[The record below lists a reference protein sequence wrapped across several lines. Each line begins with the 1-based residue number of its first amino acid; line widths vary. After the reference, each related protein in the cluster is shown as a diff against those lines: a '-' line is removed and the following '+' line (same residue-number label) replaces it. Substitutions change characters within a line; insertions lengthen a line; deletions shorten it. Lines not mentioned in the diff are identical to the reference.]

1 MAKSTTPSNVANP
14 SLYAKAK
21 AKAKAKFDV
30 YPSAYANA
38 YMVKE
43 YKKMGGKYKGAKKA
57 ATGGIIYKRDGGF
70 IARGCGAVMEPRRKV
85 TKMRGR

>member
-1 MAKSTTPSNVANP
+1 
-14 SLYAKAK
+14 
-21 AKAKAKFDV
+21 
-30 YPSAYANA
+30 
-38 YMVKE
+38 MVSE

-57 ATGGIIYKRDGGF
+57 ATGGIIEKGNDGF

>member
-1 MAKSTTPSNVANP
+1 MAKSKTPDNVANP

-21 AKAKAKFDV
+21 AKAKAKFDA

-57 ATGGIIYKRDGGF
+57 ATGGIIQRDGGF